1 MEQGLFDFGL
11 FVHNQERH
19 LKKFPKY
26 NFLYHEV
33 ADLII
38 ENLLFHNRDFDE
50 VLEIN
55 SRDGYL
61 SNAILELKQVKKLVK
76 TNFAQDFFDL
86 DQNKDSRVLKL
97 AIDDNFL
104 DFASKKLGEQKFDLI
119 ISNLDFHHLEDVS
132 SFLIA
137 VKGLLKKDGI
147 FIASFFGQDNLLGL
161 KKIFLQVES
170 EIYGSVSPRFAP
182 TIDVKTAAHLLQKT
196 GFANPISD
204 IEKINISYQNPLALL
219 NDIKLMGQANIMRQR
234 SKKFI
239 SKRFLQEIIRRYTKE
254 FGDDQ
259 TLEINANYEIITVIG
274 QNI

>member
-1 MEQGLFDFGL
+1 METGLFDFGL
-11 FVHNQERH
+11 FVHNQGRH
-19 LKKFPKY
+19 LKKFPEY

-50 VLEIN
+50 ILEIN

-76 TNFAQDFFDL
+76 TNFVADFFNL
-86 DQNKDSRVLKL
+86 DQNKDSRVVKKV
-97 AIDDNFL
+97 IDTNL
-104 DFASKKLGEQKFDLI
+104 SDFVKEKFSEQKFDLI
-119 ISNLDFHHLEDVS
+119 ISNLDFHYLEDVS

-161 KKIFLQVES
+161 KKIFLQTES
-170 EIYGSVSPRFAP
+170 ELYGSVSPRFAP

-204 IEKINISYQNPLALL
+204 LEKINISYQNPLALL

-239 SKRFLQEIIRRYTKE
+239 SKRFLQEIIRRYQEE

-259 TLEINANYEIITVIG
+259 TLEVNADFEIITVIG

>member
-1 MEQGLFDFGL
+1 MERELFDFRL
-11 FVHNQERH
+11 FVNNQKRH
-19 LKKFPKY
+19 LKKFPEY

-50 VLEIN
+50 ILEIN

-61 SNAILELKQVKKLVK
+61 SNSILELKQVKKLVK
-76 TNFAQDFFDL
+76 TNFVTDFFDL
-86 DQNKDSRVLKL
+86 DQNQDAKILKL

-104 DFASKKLGEQKFDLI
+104 DFANKKLGEQKFDLI
-119 ISNLDFHHLEDVS
+119 VSNLDFHYLNDIS

-137 VKGLLKKDGI
+137 VKLLLKKDGI

-161 KKIFLQVES
+161 KKIFLQTES

-182 TIDVKTAAHLLQKT
+182 TIDVKTAAHLLQKA
-196 GFANPISD
+196 GFKNPISD

-219 NDIKLMGQANIMRQR
+219 NDIKFMGQANIMRGR

-239 SKRFLQEIIRRYTKE
+239 SKRFLQEIIRRYREE
-254 FGDDQ
+254 FEDNQ
-259 TLEINANYEIITVIG
+259 TSQVNADFEIITIIG